1 MNSHGNREL
10 QWWKR
15 KIALGNKLMFYTD
28 LENQSN
34 IDFERQTS
42 QLNNELTSGYLRII
56 INRRNDLMKIIRIKR
71 KLREVL
77 EPTGDVYQSVKT
89 YSP

>member
-1 MNSHGNREL
+1 
-10 QWWKR
+10 
-15 KIALGNKLMFYTD
+15 MFYTD

-34 IDFERQTS
+34 IDFKRQTS